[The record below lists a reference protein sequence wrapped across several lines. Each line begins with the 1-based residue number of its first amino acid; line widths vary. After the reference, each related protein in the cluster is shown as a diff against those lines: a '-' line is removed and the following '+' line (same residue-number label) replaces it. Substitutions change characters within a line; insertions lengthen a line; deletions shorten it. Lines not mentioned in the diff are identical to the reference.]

1 LDNLKGNFMRQH
13 LSLLIAA
20 NVLLSTLLW
29 MPDTRANVA
38 IKTEDGQSSVYRE
51 VLDRLA
57 SRHYRTQKVD
67 DALSQRYLDEYIG
80 LLDAGKNYFLQSD
93 IDEFEQWRLKL
104 DDLAKRGDIR
114 PGFIMFN
121 RLRDR
126 AMAQLQN
133 NVALL
138 EDPEFQFDFNGEAS
152 IILDG
157 DERDWLASPEAAD
170 IFWLK
175 RMTDAL
181 IRLLLNEKDLEEARE
196 LVAKRFKNQI
206 KQFDQR
212 DSQDVFQLYTNALGS
227 LYDPHTSYLS
237 PRTNENFKINM
248 SLSLTGIGAELT
260 TEDDYT
266 KVSRLIPGGPADLQG
281 VLKAEDKIVGVG
293 QAEKPI
299 VDVIGWRIDEVVEL
313 IRGEKDTKVRL
324 ELIPSKGDSSNTK
337 TITIVR
343 DKVKL
348 EDKSAQ
354 STILEIDL
362 NGEAFKLGVIDI
374 PAFYMDFEAYRARD
388 PEFKSTTRDVYN
400 LVEELTEANVDGI
413 VLDLRNNGGGSLYE
427 ATSLTDLFIDYGPVV
442 QIRDAEQKVY
452 RNHRASRRAAYS
464 GPLIVMINRLSAS
477 ASEIFAGA
485 LQDYGRALI
494 VGTQSF
500 GKGTV
505 QEVAELSEGQL
516 KMTISKFYRVS
527 GDSTQHRGVI
537 PDIAFPSLHDIEKIG
552 ESEQDN
558 ALPWDRIHRVPHQT
572 QDHLTPYVA
581 PLTASHLKRRSAD
594 PDFASLVERIKLSDD
609 WGMDKSLS
617 LNLEQRR
624 ARSER
629 WDIGLFESENKR
641 LVAKGEEPFADLTA
655 WKDNDEED
663 EENDDDNEKESIT
676 ENDQEDTLSSSSDQA
691 QNNAD
696 VDTEEDTL
704 NTEKDENIA
713 ESDPMLFEAG
723 KVLSE
728 QIQLQTQ
735 ALSQRLA
742 AVKSNKES
750 NL

>member
-1 LDNLKGNFMRQH
+1 MRQH

-29 MPDTRANVA
+29 MPDARANVA

-104 DDLAKRGDIR
+104 DDLAKRGDIK

-170 IFWLK
+170 AFWLK

-266 KVSRLIPGGPADLQG
+266 KVSRIIPGGPADLQG

-354 STILEIDL
+354 SIILEIDL

-505 QEVAELSEGQL
+505 QEVVELSEGQL

-572 QDHLTPYVA
+572 QDHLTHYVA

-594 PDFASLVERIKLSDD
+594 PDFASLVERIKMSDD
-609 WGMDKSLS
+609 WEMDKSLS

-655 WKDNDEED
+655 WKDSDEEG
-663 EENDDDNEKESIT
+663 EENDNEKESLT
-676 ENDQEDTLSSSSDQA
+676 ENDQEDTLSSSSDQT

-742 AVKSNKES
+742 AAKSNKES

>member
-1 LDNLKGNFMRQH
+1 MRQH

-138 EDPEFQFDFNGEAS
+138 EDPEFQFDFNGEAN

-170 IFWLK
+170 AFWLK

-337 TITIVR
+337 TITIIR

-676 ENDQEDTLSSSSDQA
+676 ENDQEDSLSSSSDQA

-696 VDTEEDTL
+696 VDTDEDTL

>member
-1 LDNLKGNFMRQH
+1 MRQH

-29 MPDTRANVA
+29 MPDARATVA

-104 DDLAKRGDIR
+104 DDLAKRGDIK

-138 EDPEFQFDFNGEAS
+138 EDPEFQFDFNGEAN

-206 KQFDQR
+206 KQFGQR

-362 NGEAFKLGVIDI
+362 NDEAFKLGVIDI

-641 LVAKGEEPFADLTA
+641 LIAKGEEPFADLTA
-655 WKDNDEED
+655 WKDTDEED
-663 EENDDDNEKESIT
+663 EENDEENEKESIT
-676 ENDQEDTLSSSSDQA
+676 ENDQEDTLSNSSNQI

>member
-1 LDNLKGNFMRQH
+1 MRQH

-29 MPDTRANVA
+29 MPDARANVA

-170 IFWLK
+170 TFWLK

-400 LVEELTEANVDGI
+400 LVEELTKANVDGI

>member
-1 LDNLKGNFMRQH
+1 MRQH

-29 MPDTRANVA
+29 MPDARANVA

-104 DDLAKRGDIR
+104 DDLAKRGDIK

-641 LVAKGEEPFADLTA
+641 LIAKGEEPFADLTA
-655 WKDNDEED
+655 WKDTDEED
-663 EENDDDNEKESIT
+663 EENDEENEKESIT

>member
-1 LDNLKGNFMRQH
+1 MRQH

-170 IFWLK
+170 AFWLK

-641 LVAKGEEPFADLTA
+641 LIAKGEEPFADLTA
-655 WKDNDEED
+655 WKDTDEED
-663 EENDDDNEKESIT
+663 EENDEENEKESIT

>member
-1 LDNLKGNFMRQH
+1 
-13 LSLLIAA
+13 
-20 NVLLSTLLW
+20 

>member
-1 LDNLKGNFMRQH
+1 MRQH

-29 MPDTRANVA
+29 MPDARANVA

-104 DDLAKRGDIR
+104 DDLAKRGDIK

-133 NVALL
+133 NIALL
-138 EDPEFQFDFNGEAS
+138 EDSEFQFDFSGEAS

-170 IFWLK
+170 AFWLK

-266 KVSRLIPGGPADLQG
+266 RVSRLIPGGPADLQG

-337 TITIVR
+337 TITIIR

-354 STILEIDL
+354 STILKIDL

-485 LQDYGRALI
+485 LQDYGRALV

-505 QEVAELSEGQL
+505 QDVTALSEGQL

-572 QDHLTPYVA
+572 QDHLMPYVA

-609 WGMDKSLS
+609 WEMDKSLS

-629 WDIGLFESENKR
+629 WDIGLFESENRR
-641 LVAKGEEPFADLTA
+641 LVAKGEEPFADLAA

-663 EENDDDNEKESIT
+663 EESGDDNGQESIT
-676 ENDQEDTLSSSSDQA
+676 ENDQEDTLSSSSDQI

-704 NTEKDENIA
+704 NTEKDKNIA

>member
-1 LDNLKGNFMRQH
+1 MRQL
-13 LSLLIAA
+13 LSFLIAA

-29 MPDTRANVA
+29 MPDARANVA

-104 DDLAKRGDIR
+104 DDLAKRGDIK

-170 IFWLK
+170 AFWLK

-266 KVSRLIPGGPADLQG
+266 KVSRIIPGGPADLQG

-354 STILEIDL
+354 SIILEIDL

-388 PEFKSTTRDVYN
+388 PKFKSTTRDVYN

-572 QDHLTPYVA
+572 QDHLTHYVA

-594 PDFASLVERIKLSDD
+594 PDFASLVERIKMSDD
-609 WGMDKSLS
+609 WEMDKSLS

-655 WKDNDEED
+655 WKDSDEEG
-663 EENDDDNEKESIT
+663 EENDNEKESLT
-676 ENDQEDTLSSSSDQA
+676 ENDQEDTLSSSSDQT

-742 AVKSNKES
+742 AAKSNKES

>member
-1 LDNLKGNFMRQH
+1 
-13 LSLLIAA
+13 
-20 NVLLSTLLW
+20 
-29 MPDTRANVA
+29 MPDARATVA

-104 DDLAKRGDIR
+104 DDLAKRGDIK

-138 EDPEFQFDFNGEAS
+138 EDPEFQFDFNGEAN

-170 IFWLK
+170 AFWLK

-206 KQFDQR
+206 KQFGQR

-362 NGEAFKLGVIDI
+362 NDEAFKLGVIDI

-641 LVAKGEEPFADLTA
+641 LIAKGEEPFADLTA
-655 WKDNDEED
+655 WKDTDEED
-663 EENDDDNEKESIT
+663 EENDEENEKESIT